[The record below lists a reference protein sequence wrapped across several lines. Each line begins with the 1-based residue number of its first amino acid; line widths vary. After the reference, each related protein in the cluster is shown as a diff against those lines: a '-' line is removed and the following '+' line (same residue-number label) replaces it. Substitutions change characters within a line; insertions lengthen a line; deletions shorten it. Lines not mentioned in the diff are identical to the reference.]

1 MTVAPEMDEQSLFR
15 YLCSAS
21 HWQFFILSKCMPQ
34 PDGSYLYNISYLLF
48 YLKVAHFL
56 TLPLYSQLVFCFPF
70 FCASPV
76 FIQLSFS
83 SYLQLFS
90 LQLPDGLVSLFK
102 LFMLLSLLLWIFP
115 CAYDIQN
122 CLSDYDLC
130 LLPHCPPPS
139 LCIASFGLSV
149 WILNFVLRESC
160 IWNVLATLVALK
172 HGIGDRKLGWQSQS
186 HTSWKVRS
194 PSVPVCTPSWSPM
207 HQWECE
213 CQIESA

>member
-48 YLKVAHFL
+48 YLKLLIFLHFRCIPSL
-56 TLPLYSQLVFCFPF
+56 CS
-70 FCASPV
+70 ASHSSVPV
-76 FIQLSFS
+76 LFSFS
-83 SYLQLFS
+83 YHSPHTCSCSRYSCQMVQFHYS
-90 LQLPDGLVSLFK
+90 NF
-102 LFMLLSLLLWIFP
+102 FMLLSLLLWIFP

-213 CQIESA
+213 CQIESV